1 MTKEEIQD
9 KLKQTRKEYNRVE
22 TQYNKEYNLIK
33 KEVLREKLIRLDERI
48 EVYKEI
54 LKWGGTD
61 ECK

>member
-54 LKWGGTD
+54 LK
-61 ECK
+61 